1 MSRLAFDEEEEMP
14 IIKKL
19 GGHVFT
25 SMDNKPEFVFNRY
38 NLTIFVT
45 KYENTYLCKVGRS
58 EDEKEMPVVVSAN
71 GRNIPD
77 AILCGMTAMQRAMRP
92 YILADAAAKF
102 IEDDINKEFD

>member
-1 MSRLAFDEEEEMP
+1 MSEVFFDEEEVA
-14 IIKKL
+14 IIEKL
-19 GGHVFT
+19 GGHTFI
-25 SMDNKPEFVFNRY
+25 SMDNHPEFLFKRF

-45 KYENTYLCKVGRS
+45 KYESTYLCKVERS

-102 IEDDINKEFD
+102 IEDGIKKEIT